1 MDPKIIVMSFLWI
14 YRKQDY
20 LKMGAA
26 TLERLQKKRKERH
39 LKKKHWYSFK
49 KLLNF
54 FFKKNNK
61 CYFFIIL
68 KTKLNKK
75 LYYFKRKQIVRIYKN
90 VKPNNQRIQI
100 NCKRRKCR
108 WLQKFV

>member
-1 MDPKIIVMSFLWI
+1 MVMSFLWI

-54 FFKKNNK
+54 FKEKK
-61 CYFFIIL
+61 
-68 KTKLNKK
+68 
-75 LYYFKRKQIVRIYKN
+75 
-90 VKPNNQRIQI
+90 
-100 NCKRRKCR
+100 
-108 WLQKFV
+108 